1 MARGELMKKLLA
13 SYGNDSEFR
22 SVAERIISEEEKK
35 NNKVLANSLR
45 RTLENSQAIGSNYS
59 LKGLEKFTPTLEGTN
74 DFVERVEPSN
84 SHKELVLSF
93 ENVRI
98 LKGLIEEY
106 RHAETIRKNGLS
118 LRTKLLFCGPPGCGK
133 TLSAEVFAST
143 LGLPMFIVKL
153 DKLMSSYLG
162 ETATNIRSI
171 FEFANNK
178 PCVLFLDEFDAI
190 ARSREDGNEHNE
202 LKRVVNSLLL
212 FIERLAPKGFMI
224 AATNLDKSIDPA
236 VWRRFDE
243 VVWFKN
249 PDKGMIKKFLRS
261 RLKNVNYDFNP
272 DSFILKLDKMSFS
285 SLERILNQAI
295 KTMIIGKKNILSER
309 YLVDAIN
316 DEYRRNSGVDKMR

>member
-13 SYGNDSEFR
+13 SYGNDDEFR
-22 SVAERIISEEEKK
+22 SVAERIINEEEKK

-45 RTLENSQAIGSNYS
+45 RTLENSRAIGSNYS
-59 LKGLEKFTPTLEGTN
+59 LKGLERFSPMNEATN
-74 DFVERVEPSN
+74 DFVERVEPSHF
-84 SHKELVLSF
+84 HKDLVLSF
-93 ENVRI
+93 DNVRI

-106 RHAETIRKNGLS
+106 RFAEAIRKNGLS

-133 TLSAEVFAST
+133 TLTAEVFAST

-190 ARSREDGNEHNE
+190 ARSREDSNEHNE

-212 FIERLAPKGFMI
+212 FIERLSPKGFMI

-243 VVWFKN
+243 VIWFKN
-249 PDKGMIKKFLRS
+249 PDKGMIRRFLKS
-261 RLKNVNYDFNP
+261 RLKNIKYDFNP
-272 DSFILKLDKMSFS
+272 DDYVYMLEKMSFS
-285 SLERILNQAI
+285 SLERVLNQAI
-295 KTMIIGKKNILSER
+295 KSMIIGKHKVLNER
-309 YLVDAIN
+309 YFVDAIN
-316 DEYRRNSGVDKMR
+316 DEHRRNSGVEQMR

>member
-13 SYGNDSEFR
+13 SYGNDDEFR

-45 RTLENSQAIGSNYS
+45 RTLENSGASGKNHS
-59 LKGLEKFTPTLEGTN
+59 LKGLEKFSPMYEGSN

-84 SHKELVLSF
+84 SHKDLILSF
-93 ENVRI
+93 DNVRI

-106 RHAETIRKNGLS
+106 RYGETIRRNGLS

-133 TLSAEVFAST
+133 TLSAEVFSST
-143 LGLPMFIVKL
+143 LGLPMFVVKL
-153 DKLMSSYLG
+153 DKLISSYLG

-178 PCVLFLDEFDAI
+178 PCILFLDEFDAI

-212 FIERLAPKGFMI
+212 FIERLSPKGFMI

-243 VVWFKN
+243 VIWFKN
-249 PDKGMIKKFLRS
+249 PDKGMIKKFLKS
-261 RLKNVNYDFNP
+261 RLKNINHDF
-272 DSFILKLDKMSFS
+272 DSDMYADELNGLSFS

-295 KTMIIGKKNILSER
+295 KYMIIRKQKTLHKTF
-309 YLVDAIN
+309 LVDAIN
-316 DEYRRNSGVDKMR
+316 DEYRRNGGVEKML

>member
-13 SYGNDSEFR
+13 SYGNDKEFR
-22 SVAERIISEEEKK
+22 SVAEKIISEEEQK

-45 RTLENSQAIGSNYS
+45 RTLENSQTIGVNHS
-59 LKGLEKFTPTLEGTN
+59 LKGLEIFSPVVEGTN

-93 ENVRI
+93 DNVRI
-98 LKGLIEEY
+98 LKGLIQEY
-106 RHAETIRKNGLS
+106 RYAEIIRKNGLS

-133 TLSAEVFAST
+133 TLSAEIFAST

-243 VVWFKN
+243 VVWFKK
-249 PDKGMIKKFLRS
+249 PDKGMIKKFLKS
-261 RLKNVNYDFNP
+261 RLKNIHHNFNP
-272 DSFILKLDKMSFS
+272 EDFLLKLADMSFS

-295 KTMIIGKKNILSER
+295 KTMIIEKQGTLSER
-309 YLVDAIN
+309 YLVNAIN

>member
-13 SYGNDSEFR
+13 SYGNDDEFR
-22 SVAERIISEEEKK
+22 LVAERIISEEEKK

-45 RTLENSQAIGSNYS
+45 RTLENSRATEPNHS
-59 LKGLEKFTPTLEGTN
+59 LKGLEKFSPMYEGNN

-84 SHKELVLSF
+84 AHKELILSF
-93 ENVRI
+93 DNVRI

-106 RHAETIRKNGLS
+106 RYAETIRKNGLP

-133 TLSAEVFAST
+133 TLSAEVFSST
-143 LGLPMFIVKL
+143 LGLPMFVVKL
-153 DKLMSSYLG
+153 DKLISSYLG

-178 PCVLFLDEFDAI
+178 PCILFLDEFDAI

-212 FIERLAPKGFMI
+212 FIERLSPKGFMI
-224 AATNLDKSIDPA
+224 SATNLDKSIDPA

-243 VVWFKN
+243 VIWFKH
-249 PDKGMIKKFLRS
+249 PDKGMIKKFLKS
-261 RLKNVNYDFNP
+261 RLKNIHHDF
-272 DSFILKLDKMSFS
+272 DSNSYADVLNGLSFS

-295 KTMIIGKKNILSER
+295 KYMIIRKQRILHEN

-316 DEYRRNSGVDKMR
+316 DEYRRNGGVEKML